1 MKILNGFLIRRLL
14 QLGFLALAFVIFA
27 LPAASARTITLS
39 LEFARQQYS
48 TLDPF
53 FQGQTYYTVFV
64 SVSSDIPPVT
74 YDEVDSPAPDVAFGG
89 SESGNGYSSYPD
101 LASVLNEAT
110 NGVWTLTVNKGDA
123 SEKQYTFKVSA
134 SGLDPSNFPPVQIFT
149 PGDGDQAVSTN
160 VQFSW
165 SGPASWDELD
175 LADHTLDNSFYTSES
190 PSPDTT
196 TWNDAPLVLGTNEFE
211 VTYKTNAAAWI
222 TISTP
227 LDSLS
232 QPFTNWVSGSKLDD
246 FVQSGF
252 VTSTNPV
259 IPGTGHTLVAHYT
272 FDDAGNLGTDSS
284 GNGYSYNASSG
295 GDNGSI
301 QPTNDAEVGGGA
313 IDFFRNDS
321 DPFSVA
327 VQGWYPT
334 TPAGILS
341 ALQGSFSVSVWVKTT
356 SSIGNSVFN
365 GSAVIA
371 ADVGGVANDTVP
383 IALVG
388 GEVAFNTGGDE
399 DDTLNSSKTVNNG
412 SYRHIVVTRDQAT
425 GNKAIYIDGVLDS
438 TGSGTT
444 NLLNDPKSV
453 LIGGIDDAG
462 NPTFGASSFYGGF
475 DGKMDDLQ
483 IYSGVLSSTEIASL
497 HANPGSTAANVG
509 GNDFDIALNT
519 TNLTW
524 TTSGDTDW
532 FTENTYTYDGIEAA
546 QSGSVTNNQS
556 STLSVTVTGPGTVTF
571 YWSSI
576 ANDPNQD
583 FDYEFYIDDPNSGDD
598 GDLFGDNSWQQA
610 GPFIVQ
616 PGQHTLNWTVYAGGD
631 TEPAQAGFLDQVIF
645 LPDTSPVITEN
656 PFNQTNHS
664 GYNVALLA
672 AATSPS
678 PITWQWFELGNP
690 SPLPNATNALF
701 IPVNSG
707 TADVA
712 GSYYAVASTPG
723 GSANT
728 TTALVSFVSAPLP
741 PNWSVAM
748 KSPFA
753 GVDPSAVTKDL
764 YGGCVVGSTGN
775 VYVADQYI
783 GNVDVLTNG
792 FVENILTAVGTN
804 GGAALV
810 KHDANGNPLWA
821 VGLTNNQPGSYS
833 FADCVALAPGNG
845 AYLASIVV
853 GTNWLGTNK
862 FVDVGGSS
870 LLISRFDA
878 NGSNIWSRFIGG
890 TNGISI
896 FYNCLASDAAGNVTV
911 AGTASGTFSLG
922 STNLTAPPSGQAGFL
937 AQYDANGTLRWTQ
950 VFPEWVTDVTYGGG
964 IIYVSLWSGFGA
976 AGPIVTNSIGGL
988 SVMTDR
994 QWAIA
999 SLNATNG
1006 QGFWL
1011 HGLGAPYGS
1020 HLGVIDDVPLL
1031 SVSSS
1036 DVFVMGTA
1044 YGTGAQ
1050 FGGLAVSLTGG
1061 RGQYFARYDTNGN
1074 AQVATSFGSPTTTT
1088 WASAANAFGV
1098 YVTGD
1103 FDYYSQFGGDFIA
1116 APVYA
1121 QNDLGP
1127 SYFTQPF
1134 VAKFDRNGNPLWAQ
1148 NGVSSDEANFRG
1160 IAVATDGVWA
1170 SGFFKVN
1177 DTNSVPAR
1185 FGTNT
1190 LFSDRQSLF
1199 GGEGGST
1206 SLLWYPG
1213 GVLAKITETTLTA
1226 TPVTLLNPQD
1236 NGANFQFQFLS
1247 QSGFNHAILYRTNLA
1262 IGNWLTNSTVS
1273 GDGTV
1278 KTISLPFSLFSPA
1291 KQGFI
1296 RVSTQ

>member
-1 MKILNGFLIRRLL
+1 MKISHGFLIRRLL
-14 QLGFLALAFVIFA
+14 RLGLLALAFGIFA
-27 LPAASARTITLS
+27 LPAARARTITLS

-64 SVSSDIPPVT
+64 LVSSDIPPVT

-89 SESGNGYSSYPD
+89 SETGNGYTSYGD
-101 LASVLNEAT
+101 LASALNEAT

-134 SGLDPSNFPPVQIFT
+134 SGLDPSNFPTVQILT
-149 PGDGDQAVSTN
+149 PGDGNEAVSTN

-175 LADHTLDNSFYTSES
+175 LADHTLDNSFYTAES

-196 TWNDAPLVLGTNEFE
+196 TWNDAPLALGTNEFE

-232 QPFTNWVSGSKLDD
+232 HPFTNWVSGSKLDD

-252 VTSTNPV
+252 VTGTN
-259 IPGTGHTLVAHYT
+259 A
-272 FDDAGNLGTDSS
+272 
-284 GNGYSYNASSG
+284 
-295 GDNGSI
+295 
-301 QPTNDAEVGGGA
+301 
-313 IDFFRNDS
+313 
-321 DPFSVA
+321 
-327 VQGWYPT
+327 
-334 TPAGILS
+334 
-341 ALQGSFSVSVWVKTT
+341 
-356 SSIGNSVFN
+356 
-365 GSAVIA
+365 
-371 ADVGGVANDTVP
+371 
-383 IALVG
+383 
-388 GEVAFNTGGDE
+388 
-399 DDTLNSSKTVNNG
+399 
-412 SYRHIVVTRDQAT
+412 
-425 GNKAIYIDGVLDS
+425 
-438 TGSGTT
+438 
-444 NLLNDPKSV
+444 
-453 LIGGIDDAG
+453 
-462 NPTFGASSFYGGF
+462 
-475 DGKMDDLQ
+475 
-483 IYSGVLSSTEIASL
+483 
-497 HANPGSTAANVG
+497 G

-524 TTSGDTDW
+524 NTSGDTDW

-583 FDYEFYIDDPNSGDD
+583 FDFEFYIDDPNNGDD

-616 PGQHTLNWTVYAGGD
+616 PGQHTLNWTVYADGD
-631 TEPAQAGFLDQVIF
+631 TDPTQAGFLDQVSF
-645 LPDTSPVITEN
+645 VPDTSPVITEN

-672 AATSPS
+672 AATSPIA
-678 PITWQWFELGNP
+678 ITWQWFEVGNP

-701 IPVNSG
+701 IPANSG
-707 TADVA
+707 TAGVA
-712 GSYYAVASTPG
+712 GSYYAVASTSG
-723 GSANT
+723 GSAIT

-753 GVDPSAVTKDL
+753 GVDPSAVTEDF
-764 YGGCVVGSTGN
+764 YGGCTVDSTGN

-792 FVENILTAVGTN
+792 FVENILTAAGIN

-810 KHDANGNPLWA
+810 KHDASGNPLWA

-833 FADCVALAPGNG
+833 FADCVALAPENG

-862 FVDVGGSS
+862 FVDVAGSS

-922 STNLTAPPSGQAGFL
+922 STSLTAPPSGQAGFL
-937 AQYDANGTLRWTQ
+937 AQYDANGTLRWAE

-964 IIYVSLWSGFGA
+964 IIYVSVWSGFG

-988 SVMTDR
+988 SVATDR

-1031 SVSSS
+1031 SLSGS
-1036 DVFVMGTA
+1036 DVFVTGTA

-1050 FGGLAVSLTGG
+1050 FGGLAVSVTGG

-1074 AQVATSFGSPTTTT
+1074 AQVATSFGSPTTAT
-1088 WASAANAFGV
+1088 WASAANASGV

-1160 IAVATDGVWA
+1160 IAVAADGVWA
-1170 SGFFKVN
+1170 SGFFQVN

-1199 GGEGGST
+1199 AGAGGST

-1213 GVLAKITETTLTA
+1213 GVLAKITETTATA
-1226 TPVTLLNPQD
+1226 TPVTLLNPQTS
-1236 NGANFQFQFLS
+1236 GANFQFQFLS
-1247 QSGFNHAILYRTNLA
+1247 QSGFMHSILYRTNLA
-1262 IGNWLTNSTVS
+1262 LGNWQTNSTVA